1 MGWDDIKHGGMDLVM
16 GVMGSGVRQWD
27 WKMGWDKIED
37 GGTHVI
43 IGVGYLQLG
52 HESGNWVG

>member
-1 MGWDDIKHGGMDLVM
+1 
-16 GVMGSGVRQWD
+16 
-27 WKMGWDKIED
+27 MGWDKIED

-52 HESGNWVG
+52 HESENWVG